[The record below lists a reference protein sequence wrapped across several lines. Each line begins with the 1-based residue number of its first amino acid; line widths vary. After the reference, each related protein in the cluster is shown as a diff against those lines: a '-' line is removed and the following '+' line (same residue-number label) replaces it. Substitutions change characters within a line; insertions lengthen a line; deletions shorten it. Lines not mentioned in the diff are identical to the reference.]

1 MPRLRKSYDPSSCD
15 FAREGRPFT
24 PDELLLKDN
33 IPAFGPFPAS
43 LVEQMSERIVHVS
56 SWSDE
61 AEPMAAIDWQ
71 DGTSAFRLSESAFL
85 GRLGGSGERA
95 EVAHSRGATADTAPF
110 QPEWGGYVYHPK
122 LTVGERM
129 PDLRRADGR
138 RVRPH
143 AVYDPD
149 NRAFFFPTGYPMHCV
164 GRILVWDD
172 PSASMPQRSGSAVL
186 VGRRV
191 LLTASHL
198 MPRDGRPGRW
208 GVRFVPGYFDGSSSV
223 GLASWCEAYRV
234 AAVMSGPDDALQA
247 FDVAVMKLYDPL
259 GDPLG
264 WFGTTTYSTDW
275 EDQAMWTLV
284 GYPGAAAGVVSN
296 GERPTIQNGI
306 SVIDDDPDGSFAE
319 IEHRGDASPG
329 NSGGPL
335 FGTFPDGPYAIG
347 VHSGDEY
354 RTIDIPLV
362 PTIAAENNNV
372 AAGGAGMVNMVRAAQ
387 TDWP

>member
-1 MPRLRKSYDPSSCD
+1 
-15 FAREGRPFT
+15 
-24 PDELLLKDN
+24 
-33 IPAFGPFPAS
+33 
-43 LVEQMSERIVHVS
+43 
-56 SWSDE
+56 
-61 AEPMAAIDWQ
+61 
-71 DGTSAFRLSESAFL
+71 
-85 GRLGGSGERA
+85 
-95 EVAHSRGATADTAPF
+95 
-110 QPEWGGYVYHPK
+110 
-122 LTVGERM
+122 
-129 PDLRRADGR
+129 
-138 RVRPH
+138 
-143 AVYDPD
+143 
-149 NRAFFFPTGYPMHCV
+149 
-164 GRILVWDD
+164 
-172 PSASMPQRSGSAVL
+172 
-186 VGRRV
+186 
-191 LLTASHL
+191 
-198 MPRDGRPGRW
+198 
-208 GVRFVPGYFDGSSSV
+208 
-223 GLASWCEAYRV
+223 V
-234 AAVMSGPDDALQA
+234 AATLSGPDDALQA

-264 WFGTTTYSTDW
+264 WFGTRSYSSDW

-284 GYPGAAAGVVSN
+284 GYPGEAAGVVSN

-362 PTIAAENNNV
+362 PTIVAENNNV